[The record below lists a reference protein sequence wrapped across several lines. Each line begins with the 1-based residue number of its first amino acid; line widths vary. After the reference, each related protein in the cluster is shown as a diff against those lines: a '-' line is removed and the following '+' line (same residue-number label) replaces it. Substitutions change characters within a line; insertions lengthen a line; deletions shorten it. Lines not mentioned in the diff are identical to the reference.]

1 MAGKI
6 KNFNHNLWYSEEDGI
21 ITIGINEDG
30 LEDITEINT
39 IDLPPE
45 QEKVEADTAFGSVE
59 SDDGTIDIV
68 SPFDGTIIEVNSQVV
83 DDPAVLMEDPY
94 EEGWL
99 VRVEVAGEI
108 DDEEEDE
115 DYDDEDDED
124 DEDDDDY
131 EDEDEDSD
139 EDED

>member
-59 SDDGTIDIV
+59 SDDGTIDIA
-68 SPFDGTIIEVNSQVV
+68 SPFDGTIIEVNQQVV

-99 VRVEVAGEI
+99 VRIEVAGEI
-108 DDEEEDE
+108 DDEDEED
-115 DYDDEDDED
+115 DEDED
-124 DEDDDDY
+124 DEDDDDLDEDDEDADE
-131 EDEDEDSD
+131 EDEE
-139 EDED
+139 

>member
-21 ITIGINEDG
+21 ITIGINDDG

-45 QEKVEADTAFGSVE
+45 QEKVEADLAFGSVE
-59 SDDGTIDIV
+59 SDDGTIDIQ
-68 SPFDGTIIEVNSQVV
+68 SPFDGTIIEINQQVV

-99 VRVEVAGEI
+99 VRIEVTGEI
-108 DDEEEDE
+108 DDDEEVD
-115 DYDDEDDED
+115 DDED
-124 DEDDDDY
+124 DEDDDDDLDEDDEESA
-131 EDEDEDSD
+131 EDED
-139 EDED
+139 

>member
-1 MAGKI
+1 MAGKMAGKI

-21 ITIGINEDG
+21 ITIGINEEG
-30 LEDITEINT
+30 LQDITEINS

-68 SPFDGTIIEVNSQVV
+68 SPFDGTIIELNAQVV
-83 DDPAVLMEDPY
+83 EDPAVLMEDPY

-99 VRVEVAGEI
+99 VRIEVAGEI
-108 DDEEEDE
+108 DDEESD
-115 DYDDEDDED
+115 DDEDDE
-124 DEDDDDY
+124 EDDDDFD
-131 EDEDEDSD
+131 DEDEEDVE
-139 EDED
+139 EDEE

>member
-30 LEDITEINT
+30 MEDITEINS

-45 QEKVEADTAFGSVE
+45 QEKIDADTAFGTVE
-59 SDDGTIDIV
+59 SDDGTIDIL
-68 SPFDGTIIEVNSQVV
+68 SPFEGTIIEINSQVL
-83 DDPAVLMEDPY
+83 DDPSILMEDPY

-99 VRVEVAGEI
+99 VRIEVSGEI
-108 DDEEEDE
+108 DDEDE
-115 DYDDEDDED
+115 DDLDDEDDED
-124 DEDDDDY
+124 DEEDDDFD
-131 EDEDEDSD
+131 DEDDASD
-139 EDED
+139 EDEN

>member
-6 KNFNHNLWYSEEDGI
+6 KNFNHNLWYTEEDGI
-21 ITIGINEDG
+21 ITIGINDEG
-30 LEDITEINT
+30 LADITEINT

-68 SPFDGTIIEVNSQVV
+68 SPFEGTIIEINAQVV
-83 DDPAVLMEDPY
+83 EDPAVLMEDPY

-99 VRVEVAGEI
+99 VRIEVAGEI

-115 DYDDEDDED
+115 DDED
-124 DEDDDDY
+124 DEDDDDFDEDDEAASE
-131 EDEDEDSD
+131 EDEE
-139 EDED
+139 

>member
-21 ITIGINEDG
+21 ITIGINDDG

-45 QEKVEADTAFGSVE
+45 QEKVEADAAFGSVE

-68 SPFDGTIIEVNSQVV
+68 SPFDGTIIEINAQVV
-83 DDPAVLMEDPY
+83 EDPAVLMEDPY

-99 VRVEVAGEI
+99 VRIEVAGEI
-108 DDEEEDE
+108 DDEEDE
-115 DYDDEDDED
+115 DDEDED
-124 DEDDDDY
+124 DEDDDFD
-131 EDEDEDSD
+131 DEDEEAAEDD
-139 EDED
+139 EE

>member
-59 SDDGTIDIV
+59 SDDGTIDIA
-68 SPFDGTIIEVNSQVV
+68 SPFDGTIIEVNQQVV

-99 VRVEVAGEI
+99 VRIEVAGEI
-108 DDEEEDE
+108 DDEDEE
-115 DYDDEDDED
+115 DED
-124 DEDDDDY
+124 DEDDDDFD
-131 EDEDEDSD
+131 EDEDEDAD
-139 EDED
+139 EEDEE

>member
-68 SPFDGTIIEVNSQVV
+68 SPFDGTIIEVNQQVI

-108 DDEEEDE
+108 DDE
-115 DYDDEDDED
+115 
-124 DEDDDDY
+124 
-131 EDEDEDSD
+131 DEDSD
-139 EDED
+139 EDEEDDDDDYDDEEDTDEDEDED

>member
-6 KNFNHNLWYSEEDGI
+6 KNFNHNLWYTEADGI
-21 ITIGINEDG
+21 ITIGINDEG

-68 SPFDGTIIEVNSQVV
+68 SPFDGTIIEINAQVV
-83 DDPAVLMEDPY
+83 EDPAVLMEDPY

-99 VRVEVAGEI
+99 VRIEVAGEI
-108 DDEEEDE
+108 DDEEE
-115 DYDDEDDED
+115 EDDED
-124 DEDDDDY
+124 EEDDFD
-131 EDEDEDSD
+131 DEDEESAEDD
-139 EDED
+139 EE

>member
-6 KNFNHNLWYSEEDGI
+6 KNFNHNLWYTEEDGI

-45 QEKVEADTAFGSVE
+45 QEKVEADTAFGSIE

-83 DDPAVLMEDPY
+83 EDPAVLMEDPY

-108 DDEEEDE
+108 DDE
-115 DYDDEDDED
+115 DEDDED
-124 DEDDDDY
+124 DEDEDEDDY
-131 EDEDEDSD
+131 DEDEDEDSD
-139 EDED
+139 EEDED

>member
-1 MAGKI
+1 MAGKV

-68 SPFDGTIIEVNSQVV
+68 SPFDGTIIEINSQVV
-83 DDPAVLMEDPY
+83 EDPAVLMEDPY

-99 VRVEVAGEI
+99 VRIEVAGEI
-108 DDEEEDE
+108 DDDDEDSEEEDE
-115 DYDDEDDED
+115 

-131 EDEDEDSD
+131 EEDDSEEDE
-139 EDED
+139 E

>member
-21 ITIGINEDG
+21 ITIGINEEG

-59 SDDGTIDIV
+59 SDDGTIDVV
-68 SPFDGTIIEVNSQVV
+68 SPFDGTIIEVNQQVI

-99 VRVEVAGEI
+99 VRIEVAGEI
-108 DDEEEDE
+108 DDEDDE
-115 DYDDEDDED
+115 DEDDED
-124 DEDDDDY
+124 DEDDDFD
-131 EDEDEDSD
+131 EDEDEEIDE
-139 EDED
+139 EDEE

>member
-108 DDEEEDE
+108 DDEEED
-115 DYDDEDDED
+115 DDDEDDED
-124 DEDDDDY
+124 DEDY

-139 EDED
+139 KDED

>member
-59 SDDGTIDIV
+59 SDDGTIDIA
-68 SPFDGTIIEVNSQVV
+68 SPFDGTIIEVNQQVV

-99 VRVEVAGEI
+99 VRIEVAGEI
-108 DDEEEDE
+108 DDE
-115 DYDDEDDED
+115 DDEDED
-124 DEDDDDY
+124 DEDDDDFD
-131 EDEDEDSD
+131 EDEDEDAD
-139 EDED
+139 EEDEE

>member
-30 LEDITEINT
+30 LEDITEINS

-45 QEKVEADTAFGSVE
+45 QEKIDADTAFGTVE
-59 SDDGTIDIV
+59 SDDGTIDIL
-68 SPFDGTIIEVNSQVV
+68 SPFEGTIIEINTQVL
-83 DDPAVLMEDPY
+83 DDPSILMEDPY

-99 VRVEVAGEI
+99 VRIEVTGEI
-108 DDEEEDE
+108 DDEDEDE
-115 DYDDEDDED
+115 LDDEDDEDED
-124 DEDDDDY
+124 DEDDDFN
-131 EDEDEDSD
+131 DEDEASD
-139 EDED
+139 DDEN

>member
-99 VRVEVAGEI
+99 VRIEVAGEI
-108 DDEEEDE
+108 DDEDEEDL
-115 DYDDEDDED
+115 DDEDDED
-124 DEDDDDY
+124 DEDDDYDD

>member
-21 ITIGINEDG
+21 ITIGINDDG

-45 QEKVEADTAFGSVE
+45 QEKVEADLAFGSVE
-59 SDDGTIDIV
+59 SDDGTIDIQ
-68 SPFDGTIIEVNSQVV
+68 SPFDGTIIEINQQVV

-99 VRVEVAGEI
+99 VRIEVAGEI
-108 DDEEEDE
+108 DD
-115 DYDDEDDED
+115 DDEVDDDED
-124 DEDDDDY
+124 DEDDDDDLDEDDEESA
-131 EDEDEDSD
+131 EDED
-139 EDED
+139 

>member
-21 ITIGINEDG
+21 ITIGINDDG

-45 QEKVEADTAFGSVE
+45 QEKVEADAAFGSVE

-68 SPFDGTIIEVNSQVV
+68 SPFDGTIIEINAQVV
-83 DDPAVLMEDPY
+83 EDPAVLMEDPY

-99 VRVEVAGEI
+99 VRIEVAGEI
-108 DDEEEDE
+108 DDEENE
-115 DYDDEDDED
+115 DEDDED
-124 DEDDDDY
+124 DEDDDFD
-131 EDEDEDSD
+131 DEDDEAAEDD
-139 EDED
+139 EE

>member
-6 KNFNHNLWYSEEDGI
+6 KNFNHNLWYSEADGI
-21 ITIGINEDG
+21 ITIGINDEG

-45 QEKVEADTAFGSVE
+45 QEKVEADAAFGSVE

-68 SPFDGTIIEVNSQVV
+68 SPFEGTIIEINQQVV

-99 VRVEVAGEI
+99 VRIEVAGEI
-108 DDEEEDE
+108 DDEEDEDE
-115 DYDDEDDED
+115 DDDED
-124 DEDDDDY
+124 DEDDDFD
-131 EDEDEDSD
+131 DEDEEASEDD
-139 EDED
+139 EE

>member
-21 ITIGINEDG
+21 ITIGINEEG

-45 QEKVEADTAFGSVE
+45 QEKIEADTAFGSVE

-68 SPFDGTIIEVNSQVV
+68 SPFDGTIIEVNQQVI

-99 VRVEVAGEI
+99 VRIEVTGEI
-108 DDEEEDE
+108 DDEEDE
-115 DYDDEDDED
+115 DEDDED
-124 DEDDDDY
+124 DEDDDFD
-131 EDEDEDSD
+131 EDEDEEADE
-139 EDED
+139 EDEE

>member
-6 KNFNHNLWYSEEDGI
+6 KNFNHNLWYTEEDGI
-21 ITIGINEDG
+21 ITIGINDDG

-59 SDDGTIDIV
+59 SDDGTIDIQ
-68 SPFDGTIIEVNSQVV
+68 SPFDGTIIEINQQVV

-99 VRVEVAGEI
+99 VRIEVTGEI
-108 DDEEEDE
+108 DDEEEE
-115 DYDDEDDED
+115 DDDDDED
-124 DEDDDDY
+124 DEDDDLDEDEEESE
-131 EDEDEDSD
+131 EDED
-139 EDED
+139 

>member
-30 LEDITEINT
+30 LEDVTEINS

-68 SPFDGTIIEVNSQVV
+68 SPFEGTIIEVNAQVV
-83 DDPAVLMEDPY
+83 EDPAVLMEDPY

-99 VRVEVAGEI
+99 VRIEVTGEI
-108 DDEEEDE
+108 DEDE
-115 DYDDEDDED
+115 TEDDED
-124 DEDDDDY
+124 DEDDNDNDDV
-131 EDEDEDSD
+131 DEDE
-139 EDED
+139 E